1 MTEKQLYKWYGEWW
15 IYSKDKSDGPR
26 VHGTLSIED
35 NGQPILELPP
45 SKSYELNCKFGHSY
59 TIWGEDVYG
68 TKITLFNTYLKEQR
82 VADCFVVSY
91 ALIGKHV
98 TSLESSVFLK
108 AIAKYPN
115 LKEFFYVQHI
125 DITPDVNY
133 TSIKISYPTTN
144 EFKVPID
151 NDINWILKGNCDLH
165 VTRRFL
171 NVDLNQDSAFIIESE
186 SVHSLGF
193 FLQQIRE
200 FSDFLSLALQGK
212 QRVNQIS
219 FYEKPDND
227 EKCDLYFLFE
237 DSANCKSHLIG
248 DSTPINHLRD
258 ILINWHKNYRQ
269 IAPIYSYLERSVF
282 DNKGISGI
290 PEFLLV
296 EAAVE
301 GYFKRFHNKVRTEN
315 KDIQKCLDE
324 FNKLL
329 CYYKEVELIRTLDL
343 DIEAI
348 VNTRDAYV
356 HLLPE
361 SEYKGKELSD
371 PHDIWVATE
380 KLRILLLCCLMDS
393 LGFTKQE
400 IDTNFKTAPI
410 YNPDLYKNDFLFE

>member
-1 MTEKQLYKWYGEWW
+1 MNNKWSGVWW
-15 IYSKDKSDGPR
+15 IYSATKQDSPR
-26 VHGTLSIED
+26 IHGTLSFEKD
-35 NGQPILELPP
+35 GQPVLELPP
-45 SKSYELNCKFGHSY
+45 STSSVLKCEFGQSY
-59 TIWGEDVYG
+59 TLWGKDVYG
-68 TKITLFNTYLKEQR
+68 KDITLFNTYLKSQKDTDLLL
-82 VADCFVVSY
+82 VGYV
-91 ALIGKHV
+91 LIGGHFPTLDTPISKRV
-98 TSLESSVFLK
+98 IT
-108 AIAKYPN
+108 KYPN
-115 LKEFFYVQHI
+115 LREFFLVQHI
-125 DITPDVNY
+125 DITPDVNF
-133 TSIKISYPTTN
+133 TSIKISYPSNN
-144 EFKVPID
+144 EFKVPIEKG
-151 NDINWILKGNCDLH
+151 ISWILKGNCELH
-165 VTRRFL
+165 ATRRFL
-171 NVDLNQDSAFIIESE
+171 NVDLNQDSAFIIECE
-186 SVHSLGF
+186 SNHSIRF
-193 FLQQIRE
+193 FLMQIRE
-200 FSDFLSLALQGK
+200 FSDFLSLALQAK
-212 QRVNQIS
+212 QCVNQIS
-219 FYEKPDND
+219 FYDIKDNAEKY
-227 EKCDLYFLFE
+227 DLYFLVE

-400 IDTNFKTAPI
+400 IDTNFKMAPI
-410 YNPDLYKNDFLFE
+410 YNPDMYKNDFLFE